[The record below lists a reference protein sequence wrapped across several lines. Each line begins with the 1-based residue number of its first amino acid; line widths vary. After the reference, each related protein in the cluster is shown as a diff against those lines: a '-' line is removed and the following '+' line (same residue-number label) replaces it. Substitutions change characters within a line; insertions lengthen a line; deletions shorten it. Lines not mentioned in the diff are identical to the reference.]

1 MFGKVA
7 SLFGS
12 KPPPPPPPA
21 GPQLAMPL
29 FATAGPIAP
38 DAAVAHWA
46 ALFPKQPPLRVEK
59 HEGAEAPVQYATGG
73 VSLMAIHIPMP
84 VPKDE
89 AAHAVKTS
97 WMWQQPDT
105 AVREHV
111 AHAIVTAVPGDDAV
125 AAAWN
130 VARLSAAMLK
140 AGAGAALYWGN
151 GRQVHAPR
159 VVEQFSQSEETP
171 PVPLWVGI
179 TISGESRTGPFSA
192 ATHGLA
198 PLGHR
203 EFEVRG
209 SKRSIGDLRTTL
221 LDLALYVLRQRP
233 VLQHGQTFGPSAEEK
248 WSIRHEPSKLVPG
261 RDAIVLGMP

>member
-1 MFGKVA
+1 MFGKLA

-12 KPPPPPPPA
+12 KPPPPPSR

-29 FATAGPIAP
+29 FAAASPLDS
-38 DAAVAHWA
+38 DAVVAQWA
-46 ALFPKQPPLRVEK
+46 ALFPSQPPLRVEK
-59 HEGAEAPVQYATGG
+59 QGGAEAPVQYAAGDA
-73 VSLMAIHIPMP
+73 SLMAIYVPMP

-89 AAHAVKTS
+89 ALHAVKTS

-105 AVREHV
+105 AVRAHV
-111 AHAIVTAVPGDDAV
+111 AHAIVTSVPGEDAV

-140 AGAGAALYWGN
+140 AGPGAALYWGN
-151 GRQVHAPR
+151 GGQVHVPG

-171 PVPLWVGI
+171 PVPLWVGV
-179 TISGESRTGPFSA
+179 TISGKSPAGPFSA
-192 ATHGLA
+192 TTHGLA
-198 PLGHR
+198 ALGHR

-221 LDLALYVLRQRP
+221 LDLALYVLREGP
-233 VLQHGQTFGPSAEEK
+233 VLKHGQTFGPSAEEK
-248 WSIRHEPSKLVPG
+248 WSIRLEPSKLVPG
-261 RDAIVLGMP
+261 RDAIVLGMS